1 MLVVAAALSVL
12 SALSAA
18 PPPKPSAPAGAAEA
32 VTAVDAIDLVAGA
45 KQARERYLE
54 GDFSGAVAVAE
65 RVNAAFERNA
75 AYTTDVGD
83 WSAWADAQATRAVAL
98 GKLGKDADSDAVW
111 TALAVVRPTYMPDK
125 GFVPPRHVARFQ
137 TLRDALLKDAT
148 VAVTID
154 PAAKNELLFDG
165 RPVVPG
171 VTLDVIAG
179 HHWLGSGGAGRGIDV
194 SSAMVARVREAEVQ
208 ASEAPVAVAPVDD
221 GPPWLAIGVGTGL
234 VVVAAGVV
242 VGVVLATQQT
252 PAAANPGGTTV
263 VVDASLLNKVSP

>member
-1 MLVVAAALSVL
+1 MFVVAAALSAL
-12 SALSAA
+12 SALSA
-18 PPPKPSAPAGAAEA
+18 PSAVPSPTPSAAA
-32 VTAVDAIDLVAGA
+32 NSAATADAIDLVAGA

-54 GDFSGAVAVAE
+54 GDFAGAVEVAE
-65 RVNAAFERNA
+65 RVHAAFERNA

-83 WSAWADAQATRAVAL
+83 WNAWADAQATRAVAL
-98 GKLGKDADSDAVW
+98 GKLGNEADSDAVW
-111 TALAVVRPTYMPDK
+111 SALAVVRPTYMPDK

-137 TLRDALLKDAT
+137 ALRDALLKDAT
-148 VAVTID
+148 IAVTID

-179 HHWLGSGGAGRGIDV
+179 HHWLGSSGVGRAIDV
-194 SSAMVARVREAEVQ
+194 QAPMVARVRDVE
-208 ASEAPVAVAPVDD
+208 EAPAVPVASPVLDD

-242 VGVVLATQQT
+242 VGVVLATQQA
-252 PAAANPGGTTV
+252 PDAANPGGTTV

>member
-18 PPPKPSAPAGAAEA
+18 PSPKTPAPGATAG
-32 VTAVDAIDLVAGA
+32 AVDAIDLVAGA

-54 GDFSGAVAVAE
+54 GDFAGAVAVAE
-65 RVNAAFERNA
+65 RVHAAFESHA
-75 AYTTDVGD
+75 AYTTDGGD
-83 WSAWADAQATRAVAL
+83 WNAWADAQATRAVAL
-98 GKLGKDADSDAVW
+98 GKLSQDADSDAVW
-111 TALAVVRPTYMPDK
+111 SALAVVRPTYMPDK

-137 TLRDALLKDAT
+137 ALRDALLKDAT
-148 VAVTID
+148 IAVTID

-179 HHWLGSGGAGRGIDV
+179 HHWLGSGGAGRAIDV
-194 SSAMVARVREAEVQ
+194 SSTMVARLREVEAEP
-208 ASEAPVAVAPVDD
+208 APAVVAPPVDD

-242 VGVVLATQQT
+242 VGVVLATQQA

>member
-1 MLVVAAALSVL
+1 MFVVAAALSVL
-12 SALSAA
+12 SAVSAA
-18 PPPKPSAPAGAAEA
+18 PSPKPSAAGTAE
-32 VTAVDAIDLVAGA
+32 VAVDAIDLVAGA

-54 GDFSGAVAVAE
+54 GDFAGAVAVAE
-65 RVNAAFERNA
+65 RVHAAFESNA

-83 WSAWADAQATRAVAL
+83 WNAWADAQATRAVAL
-98 GKLGKDADSDAVW
+98 GKLGKEADSDAVW
-111 TALAVVRPTYMPDK
+111 SALAVVRPTYMPDK

-137 TLRDALLKDAT
+137 ALRDALLADAT
-148 VAVTID
+148 IAVTID

-194 SSAMVARVREAEVQ
+194 SSAMVARLRDVEVEP
-208 ASEAPVAVAPVDD
+208 AAAPVVAPPVDD

-252 PAAANPGGTTV
+252 PDAANPGGTTV